1 MCFLGRVVLCL
12 IGFFFIVCS
21 TMLVAI
27 VVWFGWLVGRIP
39 VTDGTG
45 VLLQVSFLFTISST
59 PSFFIFTGNF
69 VGVHCLGNW
78 FSFSPSFLLPLHFYR
93 CATHLLPVKYIR
105 EWAFSEN
112 SARLRVNGI
121 PIEMINRSD
130 SFES

>member
-1 MCFLGRVVLCL
+1 
-12 IGFFFIVCS
+12 
-21 TMLVAI
+21 MLVAI

-45 VLLQVSFLFTISST
+45 VFCYKFLF
-59 PSFFIFTGNF
+59 
-69 VGVHCLGNW
+69 
-78 FSFSPSFLLPLHFYR
+78 FSRFLPLRVSLFLLETLLEFIVWVTGFLSLPLSSFPFIFYR